1 MCRRQHDVRV
11 GSGRP
16 EMHNEGSTLCRRD
29 VRPNSTALFCTTA
42 RGIRAPSPI
51 MQEFVWGICV
61 EFRKTSTSTTKETS
75 KSRKI
80 SVTEEPYH
88 FRSRTEIISC
98 REGQRSAAATRQR
111 GWRVVG
117 CAKIRP
123 SWRSWG
129 RLGPSPGR
137 KARGKRKPRGRACF
151 QVAQSTGYR

>member
-1 MCRRQHDVRV
+1 MWRRQHDVRV

-98 REGQRSAAATRQR
+98 RESQRSAAATRHR

-123 SWRSWG
+123 SWRYSSEG
-129 RLGPSPGR
+129 FRRRPLCAPEFPARARRRVTRTERSRL
-137 KARGKRKPRGRACF
+137 
-151 QVAQSTGYR
+151 

>member
-1 MCRRQHDVRV
+1 
-11 GSGRP
+11 
-16 EMHNEGSTLCRRD
+16 
-29 VRPNSTALFCTTA
+29 
-42 RGIRAPSPI
+42 

-123 SWRSWG
+123 SWRQVPADAG
-129 RLGPSPGR
+129 RQPGR
-137 KARGKRKPRGRACF
+137 GSSSVAPAYGGATAGAVVRACIAERLSST
-151 QVAQSTGYR
+151 VVDHGIRGALRGEATARLSYWEHTEQSSAGGQ